1 MLTGSTDSFSFL
13 SSIAPVTPFSLS
25 TFLHHLK
32 ALAPNPLQFRSK
44 GLLSKGKVE
53 TEFYTTFCT
62 VGCFMTWYQDHMN
75 SVQARRGSVGSGSW
89 PYVEWSPAHTAAQAR
104 LSESA
109 DSSLGSNGSTMDS
122 RGSTPRSSV
131 GSIYRSPDL
140 NGQAAARKDS
150 AGAFWTIEP
159 KRRL

>member
-1 MLTGSTDSFSFL
+1 MLTGSTDTFFSC
-13 SSIAPVTPFSLS
+13 SSNTPVTPFSLS
-25 TFLHHLK
+25 AFLQHLK

-75 SVQARRGSVGSGSW
+75 SVQARRGSVGNGSW

-109 DSSLGSNGSTMDS
+109 DSSLGSNSSTMDS
-122 RGSTPRSSV
+122 RDSTPRSSV

-140 NGQAAARKDS
+140 NGQAAARKNS